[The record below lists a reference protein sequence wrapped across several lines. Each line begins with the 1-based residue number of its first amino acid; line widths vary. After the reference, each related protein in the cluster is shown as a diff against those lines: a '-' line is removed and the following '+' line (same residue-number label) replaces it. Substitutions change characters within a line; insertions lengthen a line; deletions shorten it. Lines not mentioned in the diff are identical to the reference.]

1 MPFENN
7 SDRPAGE
14 TPARPWGPPAGSS
27 ADGPRPPSEP
37 AGRRKI
43 PLLSILFVVLMLAL
57 VGGRAYQ
64 ELSTPQA
71 WAYWKDSYLS
81 PSMTASL
88 VQGATIGADSRLVLA
103 VSGKIGPAAA
113 TWFRSQLDD
122 AKLRSGDTVAFSS
135 PGGDVDQ
142 AIIIGEEIRSR
153 GLKTVVATF
162 DAEGRMRPS
171 YCASACVLAYAGGT
185 VRMGVVGSAL
195 GVHRFT
201 TEVVGREGLG
211 RDAVAE
217 TQRTA
222 GMILGYMTRMGISS
236 SIMEAMSAT
245 ADIRWLAPQ
254 QAVDMKLVTDPLTR
268 R

>member
-1 MPFENN
+1 
-7 SDRPAGE
+7 
-14 TPARPWGPPAGSS
+14 
-27 ADGPRPPSEP
+27 
-37 AGRRKI
+37 
-43 PLLSILFVVLMLAL
+43 MLAL
-57 VGGRAYQ
+57 VGIPAYR

-71 WAYWKDSYLS
+71 WAYWKNSYLS

-88 VQGATIGADSRLVLA
+88 VQSTAAGADSRLVLA

-113 TWFRSQLDD
+113 TWFRGQLDD

-142 AIIIGEEIRSR
+142 AIIIGEIIRSR
-153 GLKTVVATF
+153 GLKAAVATF

-185 VRMGVVGSAL
+185 VRIGVPGSAL

-201 TEVVGREGLG
+201 TEVVGREGPG
-211 RDAVAE
+211 RDPVAE

-222 GMILGYMTRMGISS
+222 GLILGYMTRMGVSS
-236 SIMEAMSAT
+236 SIMEVMSAT
-245 ADIRWLAPQ
+245 DDIRWLTPQ
-254 QAVDMKLVTDPLTR
+254 QAVDMKLVTDPLAQR
-268 R
+268 

>member
-1 MPFENN
+1 MMPMRSEDN
-7 SDRPAGE
+7 SDRSSGSKE
-14 TPARPWGPPAGSS
+14 TPARPWGAPAGPPA
-27 ADGPRPPSEP
+27 DGRSPEVEP

-43 PLLSILFVVLMLAL
+43 PLMSILFFVLMLAL
-57 VGGRAYQ
+57 VGGRAFQ

-81 PSMTASL
+81 PSLTASL
-88 VQGATIGADSRLVLA
+88 VRSAASGIDSQLVLA

-122 AKLRSGDTVAFSS
+122 AKLRPGDTVAFSS
-135 PGGDVDQ
+135 LGGSVDQ
-142 AIIIGEEIRSR
+142 AIIIGEILRAR
-153 GLKTVVATF
+153 GLKSAVATF

-185 VRMGVVGSAL
+185 VRIGVPGSAF

-201 TEVVGREGLG
+201 SETPG

-222 GMILGYMTRMGISS
+222 GMILGYMTRMGVASTV
-236 SIMEAMSAT
+236 MEAMSAT
-245 ADIRWLAPQ
+245 DDIRWLTPQ
-254 QAVDMKLVTDPLTR
+254 QAVEMKLVTDPLAR